1 MVNQEQFWDGIAPK
15 YAKSPIKNMESYEYT
30 LDRTRSYL
38 KESDL
43 VLEIGAGTGS
53 TALLLA
59 DGVEQIVATDIS
71 EQMLAVG
78 RTRAKEQ
85 GVENIRFQRT
95 EADSL
100 PEGPF
105 DAVMAHNLLHLVEDL
120 PGTLSACHGVLRP
133 GGLLISKTF
142 VRPTKGLQLMYRIM
156 CVVLPLMQWLGK
168 APFVAFY
175 SVQEFEQAIER
186 AGFEII
192 ETANYPATEARRY
205 IVARKR

>member
-71 EQMLAVG
+71 EKMLAVG

-120 PGTLSACHGVLRP
+120 PGTLQACHEALSP

-142 VRPTKGLQLMYRIM
+142 VRPTKGLQLMYRFM
-156 CVVLPLMQWLGK
+156 RVVLPVMQWLGK
-168 APFVAFY
+168 APYVAIY
-175 SVQEFEQAIER
+175 TVQEFEQAFER